1 MDIVV
6 ALLQYYSFDLGS
18 SSINELVSE
27 WNKYDQTW
35 IRLAIVESLHQGRY
49 KAVSVSQI
57 LNFWQR
63 RGEPQ
68 CRFNHEFERLV
79 CGDFRFSSINQTRK
93 VSQPLVNT
101 PAKPA
106 NRAASSSSDASVN
119 ASANGSSRPK
129 TGVPMVNKSDLKPQP
144 ELKTNLPDKSENS
157 LQPKSSGKLS
167 GKSPQKIA
175 PPSPSYK
182 SVVQMKLLADSCLFV
197 DKLRAICQTSNPSL
211 AQKEDLVLSISNV
224 SISEPAQI
232 KASTPLSQ
240 R

>member
-18 SSINELVSE
+18 SSINELISD
-27 WNKYDQTW
+27 WNKYEQTW
-35 IRLAIVESLHQGRY
+35 VRLAIVESLHQGRY

-93 VSQPLVNT
+93 VSQPLAT
-101 PAKPA
+101 PASTSFEP
-106 NRAASSSSDASVN
+106 
-119 ASANGSSRPK
+119 SANGNARPK
-129 TGVPMVNKSDLKPQP
+129 AGIPMAKSDPKPQP
-144 ELKTNLPDKSENS
+144 ELKTNL
-157 LQPKSSGKLS
+157 QPKSPAKSQNNLQAKSSGNLS
-167 GKSPQKIA
+167 GKSSTQKA
-175 PPSPSYK
+175 ALPSPSYK

-197 DKLRAICQTSNPSL
+197 DKLRAICQTSNPNL
-211 AQKEDLVLSISNV
+211 VQKEDLVLSRSNV
-224 SISEPAQI
+224 SISEPYGVHT
-232 KASTPLSQ
+232 SV
-240 R
+240 